1 MPQQRQGQPRELSTA
16 SFPATDLRIF
26 AQERKVFWPLLYL
39 WIDIKPRV
47 QLWILNCSCPSWWH
61 PANVLNQNFSGELI
75 SNVEI
80 LVYFSEWR
88 SSLAMICVGLSDLD
102 FGVRVRSF
110 NQNVVEL
117 RNQSG
122 PRSMT
127 HIYAQVC
134 VGTDLLH
141 SDSENFCSE
150 ELAEALH
157 GTLKVRNLVCCSA
170 CFLWF
175 TSKHG

>member
-1 MPQQRQGQPRELSTA
+1 
-16 SFPATDLRIF
+16 
-26 AQERKVFWPLLYL
+26 
-39 WIDIKPRV
+39 
-47 QLWILNCSCPSWWH
+47 
-61 PANVLNQNFSGELI
+61 
-75 SNVEI
+75 
-80 LVYFSEWR
+80 
-88 SSLAMICVGLSDLD
+88 MICVGLSDLY

-110 NQNVVEL
+110 NQNLVEL

-127 HIYAQVC
+127 HVYAQVC

-170 CFLWF
+170 RFLWF
-175 TSKHG
+175 TSRQTRVSSVAFQWLIVSSAADGTNCEHKGERQERAG